1 MVKKTAEYKNIPV
14 ESINGKYVFENAK
27 KCGYKGYREFLFFYE
42 QMETPINRPPASD
55 HIKMVLNSYQE
66 LLNKIYSLMDEEQID
81 RIENILS
88 FRRETLHDYTLEAL
102 DKKG

>member
-1 MVKKTAEYKNIPV
+1 MVKKPAEYKNIPV

-55 HIKMVLNSYQE
+55 HIKMVLNSYQ
-66 LLNKIYSLMDEEQID
+66 
-81 RIENILS
+81 
-88 FRRETLHDYTLEAL
+88 
-102 DKKG
+102 